1 MTIEE
6 YRDRIISSKFY
17 ENYPA
22 DVARQV
28 LGKYLVR
35 VIDGVI
41 LVGKIVETEAYL
53 PFGDDAAHNARGK
66 TRRNRSLFQSAGR
79 AYVHTMRQ
87 YCLLDIVA
95 EGTDD
100 PGSVLI
106 RAVEPIEGIEIMK
119 TNRCTD
125 KLLKLCSGPGK
136 LCQAFAITRDFDGF
150 DMTSRDAIL
159 FTADCN
165 APIPMDQIVAS
176 TRIGISKAKD
186 KLLRFTIKD
195 SPFISHP
202 S

>member
-6 YRDRIISSKFY
+6 YRDKIIPSKFY
-17 ENYPA
+17 ENYPV
-22 DVARQV
+22 DVAKHI

-35 VIDGVI
+35 VIDGII

-53 PFGDDAAHNARGK
+53 PFGDDAAHNAKGK
-66 TRRNRSLFQSAGR
+66 TRRNRSLFQAAGR
-79 AYVHTMRQ
+79 AYIHSMRQ
-87 YCLLDIVA
+87 YCLLDIVT
-95 EGTDD
+95 EGTND

-125 KLLKLCSGPGK
+125 KLLNLCSGPGK
-136 LCQAFAITRDFDGF
+136 LCRAFAITRDFDGI
-150 DMTSRDAIL
+150 DMTSCNAIL
-159 FTADCN
+159 FTADCD
-165 APIPMDQIVAS
+165 APVPTDQIVAS
-176 TRIGISKAKD
+176 TRIGISKAKE

-195 SPFISHP
+195 SPFISYP